1 MRRIA
6 WLPVL
11 LGGLIDVGGTSLA
24 GLPVVFYV
32 MATNPSIVGLS
43 QAEQTATVMAFIK
56 SHVMLYIIL
65 AVIGCLFSVV
75 GGYVSARLARRAELL
90 NAALSSYLCLG
101 LGIYSLANGQ
111 EQLPVW
117 LSVLLLPLSPILSG
131 LGGYVR
137 LRQVRALS
145 AVHSSGAA

>member
-11 LGGLIDVGGTSLA
+11 LGGIIDVGGTSLA

-32 MATNPSIVGLS
+32 MSTNPSLVSLP
-43 QAEQTATVMAFIK
+43 QAEQTATVMVFIK
-56 SHVMLYIIL
+56 SHVILYVIL
-65 AVIGCLFSVV
+65 AVLGSLFSIL
-75 GGYVSARLARRAELL
+75 GGYVSARLARRSELL
-90 NAALSSYLCLG
+90 NGALSSYLCLAS
-101 LGIYSLANGQ
+101 GIYSLSTGQ
-111 EQLPVW
+111 EQLPIW
-117 LSVLLLPLSPILSG
+117 LSVLLLP

-145 AVHSSGAA
+145 SVPSSSAA